1 VGVLLGFGGVALLLA
16 PQFIAAGSGV
26 SVQAPLW
33 ASLLIVGAAL
43 AWAAGSLYGIRAQT
57 VEHQPLANGMT
68 MMLGGALMLSAGLG
82 AGEATQLDFHRI
94 SAISMMAWAYLVLF
108 GSLAAFSAYVFLMR
122 NATPAKASTYAFV
135 NPVVAVLLGW
145 SVAGEQLDGRS
156 VAAIII
162 IVGAVM
168 LLTLDH
174 SRSAP
179 VAEQVSE
186 GLVTQE

>member
-1 VGVLLGFGGVALLLA
+1 
-16 PQFIAAGSGV
+16 
-26 SVQAPLW
+26 
-33 ASLLIVGAAL
+33 
-43 AWAAGSLYGIRAQT
+43 LYGIRAQT

-68 MMLGGALMLSAGLG
+68 MMLGGALMLAAGLG
-82 AGEATQLDFHRI
+82 AGEAAQLDFHRI
-94 SAISMMAWAYLVLF
+94 SATSMLAWAYLVLF

-156 VAAIII
+156 VAAIVT

-174 SRSAP
+174 SRRAP
-179 VAEQVSE
+179 VAERE
-186 GLVTQE
+186 EKRMAEKLIAQE